1 MKTVIFICIAIFV
14 LSCGTNKEQKSVA
27 ETKILYANYHSEIE
41 GMVQIDLI
49 SSSNL
54 MCSANIIQL
63 SCDSYSAENLILS
76 ASNGKVTLKLLDEK
90 SYYFT
95 PYCNGKKVKLNVHYI
110 ENGEAKL
117 LAEIEV
123 KVSK

>member
-1 MKTVIFICIAIFV
+1 MKTIILICFAIFT
-14 LSCGTNKEQKSVA
+14 LSCGTKKEHNSIA

-41 GMVQIDLI
+41 GMVQIELI
-49 SSSNL
+49 SSSAL
-54 MCSANIIQL
+54 KCSANIIQL

-95 PYCNGKKVKLNVHYI
+95 PYCNGKKVKLNIHYI

-117 LAEIEV
+117 LTEIEV

>member
-1 MKTVIFICIAIFV
+1 MKIVILICVAIFA
-14 LSCGTNKEQKSVA
+14 LSCGTKKVQNPKA
-27 ETKILYANYHSEIE
+27 GMKILYANYHSEIE

-49 SSSNL
+49 SGSTL

-63 SCDSYSAENLILS
+63 SCDSYAAENLILS

-117 LAEIEV
+117 LTEIEV
-123 KVSK
+123 KVTK